1 MGWAIGFAPVHGD
14 GILISDTR
22 VIFKQMEKEPAVD
35 CLQKVHYVGPNL
47 TSAFT
52 GSVKIGFRIVGELKK
67 QLGSAR
73 VDQGWNIDEISKV
86 WIPRL
91 LRHIYENAEE
101 SEKSLGLEVVV
112 VSAHPH
118 KMHGGSTTPWIDA
131 VKFRYPD
138 FEAEKSFLNQPLLIG
153 NQTSKSIRIAEF
165 CRKQFS
171 IQTSL
176 DDPESQIV
184 ATIARQDYDLGAFQ
198 IGLINRGKSI
208 ILSSGEITAVQS
220 YGNFAKFCAERKL
233 EPFGT
238 LA

>member
-14 GILISDTR
+14 GIIISDTR
-22 VIFKQMEKEPAVD
+22 VIFTQMEKEPAVD
-35 CLQKVHYVGPNL
+35 CLQKIHYVGPNL
-47 TSAFT
+47 ISAFT
-52 GSVKIGFRIVGELKK
+52 GSVKVGFRVVAELKK

-73 VDQGWNIDEISKV
+73 IDQGWNIDEISKI

-101 SEKSLGLEVVV
+101 SEKTLGLEIVVV
-112 VSAHPH
+112 AAHPH
-118 KMHGGSTTPWIDA
+118 KSHGGSAMSWIDA
-131 VKFRYPD
+131 VRFSYPD

-153 NQTSKSIRIAEF
+153 DQTSKSKRIVEL
-165 CRKQFS
+165 CRKEFS
-171 IQTSL
+171 IQTAS

-198 IGLINRGKSI
+198 IGLINRGKSTI
-208 ILSSGEITAVQS
+208 ANSSQTIAIQS

-233 EPFGT
+233 EPFSA